1 VARPTASS
9 LPGLGRLAPLRRSYD
24 AVSDSGIGRFL
35 GRLLEDNVPRLAV
48 LLAWG
53 SLTTLLPLLI
63 TVSGFGSLILRDP
76 TVANRLSQ
84 MLTQALP
91 GASAELAERAL
102 EQARERGVAAGV
114 IGLVLLIWNGT
125 SFFANLESVVNIVYR
140 VEDRNLVVQRLLGLG
155 ILLATSVVLALS
167 TVLATFGSIVDST
180 SEYLL
185 NLVPDAAVS
194 HPALTEVLGWLVPQV
209 AIVLSFLALY
219 RILPNCRLSWREVL
233 PGAAASAVGFFLIL
247 RLFPL
252 YLSLFGRGFEI
263 YAAFGSFLLL
273 MFWTYLLG
281 IVLVVGVEI
290 NAFLSPSTMVG
301 TRRTYGGNR

>member
-1 VARPTASS
+1 MAHPAS
-9 LPGLGRLAPLRRSYD
+9 LPRPGRLAPLRRSFD
-24 AVSDSGIGRFL
+24 AASGSALGRFL
-35 GRLLEDNVPRLAV
+35 GRLLEDDVPRLAV

-53 SLTTLLPLLI
+53 SLTTLMPLLI

-91 GASAELAERAL
+91 GTSAGLAERAL

-125 SFFANLESVVNIVYR
+125 SFFANLASVVNIVYR
-140 VEDRNLVVQRLLGLG
+140 VEDRNLVVQRVLGLG
-155 ILLATSVVLALS
+155 ILLAMSVVLALS
-167 TVLATFGSIVDST
+167 TVLATFSSLLDST
-180 SEYLL
+180 SEFLQ
-185 NLVPDAAVS
+185 NMVPDAAVS
-194 HPALTEVLGWLVPQV
+194 HPVLTEVLGWLVPQL

-219 RILPNCRLSWREVL
+219 RILPNCRVRWRDVL
-233 PGAAASAVGFFLIL
+233 PGAAAAAVAFFLIL

-252 YLSLFGRGFEI
+252 YLSLFGRGFEV

-290 NAFLSPSTMVG
+290 NVFLSPSGVVG
-301 TRRTYGGNR
+301 TRRSPLRL

>member
-1 VARPTASS
+1 M
-9 LPGLGRLAPLRRSYD
+9 GRLAPLRRSFD
-24 AVSDSGIGRFL
+24 AASSSALGRFL
-35 GRLLEDNVPRLAV
+35 GRLLEDDVPRLAV

-53 SLTTLLPLLI
+53 SLTTLMPLLI

-91 GASAELAERAL
+91 GTSAELAERAL

-114 IGLVLLIWNGT
+114 IGLVLLLWNGT
-125 SFFANLESVVNIVYR
+125 SFFANLASVVNIVYR

-155 ILLATSVVLALS
+155 ILLVMSVVLALS
-167 TVLATFGSIVDST
+167 TVLATFSSLLDST
-180 SEYLL
+180 SEFLQT
-185 NLVPDAAVS
+185 LVPETAVS
-194 HPALTEVLGWLVPQV
+194 HPALTEVVGWLVPQL

-219 RILPNCRLSWREVL
+219 RILPNCRVRWRDVL
-233 PGAAASAVGFFLIL
+233 PGAAAAAFAFFLIL

-252 YLSLFGRGFEI
+252 YLSLFGRGFEL

-290 NAFLSPSTMVG
+290 NVFLSPSTVVG
-301 TRRTYGGNR
+301 TRRSPLRL

>member
-1 VARPTASS
+1 M
-9 LPGLGRLAPLRRSYD
+9 
-24 AVSDSGIGRFL
+24 
-35 GRLLEDNVPRLAV
+35 PRLAV

-76 TVANRLSQ
+76 TVATRLSQ

-102 EQARERGVAAGV
+102 EQARERGIAAGV

-155 ILLATSVVLALS
+155 ILLAVSVVMALS

-233 PGAAASAVGFFLIL
+233 PGAAAAAVGFFLIL

-290 NAFLSPSTMVG
+290 NAFLG
-301 TRRTYGGNR
+301 RRW

>member
-1 VARPTASS
+1 VAHPAS
-9 LPGLGRLAPLRRSYD
+9 LPGLGRLAPLRRSFD
-24 AVSDSGIGRFL
+24 TASSSPLGRFL
-35 GRLLEDNVPRLAV
+35 GRLLEDDVPHLAV

-63 TVSGFGSLILRDP
+63 AVSGFGSLILRDP
-76 TVANRLSQ
+76 TVATRLSQ

-91 GASAELAERAL
+91 GASAALADRAL
-102 EQARERGVAAGV
+102 EQARERGVAAGL
-114 IGLVLLIWNGT
+114 IGLVLLLWNGT
-125 SFFANLESVVNIVYR
+125 SFFANLASVVNIIYR
-140 VEDRNLVVQRLLGLG
+140 VEDRNLVVQRLLGLA
-155 ILLATSVVLALS
+155 ILLAVSVVMALS
-167 TVLATFGSIVDST
+167 TVLATFGSILDST

-185 NLVPDAAVS
+185 NLVPDAAIS
-194 HPALTEVLGWLVPQV
+194 HPVLTEVLGWLVPQL

-219 RILPNCRLSWREVL
+219 RILPNCRVRWREAL
-233 PGAAASAVGFFLIL
+233 PGAAAAAVAFYLIL

-290 NAFLSPSTMVG
+290 NAFFSPGTADG
-301 TRRTYGGNR
+301 TRHSRL